1 MTGPLASRAFDT
13 LWLGFRPATLAT
25 HQCMFNVFLAF
36 LVVLEL
42 SLHRISTL
50 NILAFMESG
59 MSPDN
64 IGNHLTA
71 IRSLCTIYACD
82 TTPFRDQR
90 LPLFVKS
97 LKINR
102 SFQPK
107 ITFMV
112 EDQLLLKIITVSQHL
127 PHSLSFHSFILIYFL
142 FFFKIVHML
151 QMRLI
156 LPGTFVLEILYFQVW
171 GYHSH

>member
-1 MTGPLASRAFDT
+1 MTGPLASRVFDT

-25 HQCMFNVFLAF
+25 HQGMFNVFLAF

-50 NILAFMESG
+50 NILAFMEYLAESG

-142 FFFKIVHML
+142 FFFKIV
-151 QMRLI
+151 QYI
-156 LPGTFVLEILYFQVW
+156 ATCCKCV
-171 GYHSH
+171 